1 MMPYGYVPASF
12 GRSNT
17 IPLPK
22 GNAILGKTRMV
33 DDFRGISISLVLS
46 KIFAH
51 CILDRFSSF
60 LATSD
65 NQFGFKKGLSC
76 SHTIYSIRS
85 VIDEYVAGGST
96 VNVCALDLSKAFDR
110 MNHFALFIKLMNRNT
125 PVNILAVIEK
135 WFAISVTCVKWGDR
149 MSIF

>member
-1 MMPYGYVPASF
+1 MSYGYVPASF
-12 GRSNT
+12 GRSYT

-22 GNAILGKTRMV
+22 DNAILGKAHMV
-33 DDFRGISISLVLS
+33 NDFRGISISSVLS
-46 KIFAH
+46 KIFER

-76 SHTIYSIRS
+76 SNAIYSIRS

-96 VNVCALDLSKAFDR
+96 IDICALELSKAFDR
-110 MNHFALFIKLMNRNT
+110 MNHFALLIKLMNRNT
-125 PVNILAVIEK
+125 PVNLLAVIEK
-135 WFAISVTCVKWGDR
+135 WFAISFTSR
-149 MSIF
+149 

>member
-12 GRSNT
+12 GRSCT

-22 GNAILGKTRMV
+22 GTAIFGKAHMV
-33 DDFRGISISLVLS
+33 DDFKGISVSTVLS
-46 KIFAH
+46 KIFEH

-60 LATSD
+60 LTTTD
-65 NQFGFKKGLSC
+65 NQFGFKKGLSY
-76 SHTIYSIRS
+76 SHAIYSIRS

-110 MNHFALFIKLMNRNT
+110 INHFASFIKLMNRNT
-125 PVNILAVIEK
+125 PVNLLTVIEK
-135 WFAISVTCVKWGDR
+135 
-149 MSIF
+149 